1 MIYRYLDGD
10 RSEDIAK
17 RLALSERTYFRRL
30 NQAEDQFLHNFI
42 VKGFTENKLKEY
54 LKDEK
59 WIMEVF
65 NKFNEQKKEFEKQE
79 LVNLTHYHQTQNSRR
94 VVCV

>member
-1 MIYRYLDGD
+1 M
-10 RSEDIAK
+10 
-17 RLALSERTYFRRL
+17 
-30 NQAEDQFLHNFI
+30 
-42 VKGFTENKLKEY
+42 KGFTENKLKEY